1 VDDATGWYGVEE
13 EQSDRHLVE
22 RTLAGDTDAFAVLH
36 RRYYTRIYRLA
47 LFRTR
52 SVPEA
57 EDIAAET
64 FVRAIGHLAGY
75 RFQGASVYP
84 WLSRIASNLIADL
97 GRRSAGA
104 TVVSLEGNAEGV
116 RAFLEGLSSDL
127 PDPHALA
134 ERQETQM
141 LLRAAIAA
149 LPGDQADAVLLRF
162 GGDMPLKE
170 IALAMGKTEGAIKSL
185 LHRAL
190 VNLRRTLIDE
200 ERAAC
205 QFEQRRAQANQTTA
219 DPAEAQQPQHQ
230 RTVSQ
235 YGDYGGK
242 GHGAGR
248 S

>member
-1 VDDATGWYGVEE
+1 VDDATGRSGAEE
-13 EQSDRHLVE
+13 EQPDRRLVE

-36 RRYYTRIYRLA
+36 RRYYGRIYRLA
-47 LFRTR
+47 LFRMR

-75 RFQGASVYP
+75 RFQGESVYP
-84 WLSRIASNLIADL
+84 WLARIASNLIADQ
-97 GRRSAGA
+97 GRRNAGA
-104 TVVSLEGNAEGV
+104 TVVSLEGSSEGV
-116 RAFLEGLSSDL
+116 RAFLEGLSSSA
-127 PDPHALA
+127 PDPHTLA
-134 ERQETQM
+134 ERQETQA
-141 LLRAAIAA
+141 LLRSAIAS

-185 LHRAL
+185 LHRGL

-200 ERAAC
+200 EQAARQFGQWRA
-205 QFEQRRAQANQTTA
+205 RANQTAVEESVDTRQRRQQTA
-219 DPAEAQQPQHQ
+219 SP
-230 RTVSQ
+230 

-242 GHGAGR
+242 DRGTR
-248 S
+248 LE